1 VTGPANGRDDGA
13 ATGWRGTLRR
23 MHSVEGAR
31 NGENNGR
38 DRFSMGE
45 LAVVCSHYDL
55 GVIESVHEF
64 PRGSRRAP
72 KVLLRTSRGPM
83 LLKRRAPGRDDPHRV
98 AFSHEL
104 QLHLHAAGF
113 PAPEIIGTRAANNT
127 LLQAGGHVYE
137 LFRYVPGEDYD
148 RSEES
153 TADAGALLARLH
165 RLLGGF
171 APTFPP
177 PSGSFHARPAV
188 VDALRHGGRLPT
200 DPPARSALRQLRH
213 HYEAAAQAVDRAG
226 YGSWPVQVVHGD
238 WHPGNMV
245 FRSRRVAAVVDFDSA
260 CVAPTQ
266 ADAAAGALQFS
277 ITRGRGRPGQ
287 WPAELDLGRLGAF
300 YRGCREERGRPPDH
314 PEVIPDLMVEVLI
327 AETIAPIA
335 ATGTFGG
342 LDAGEFLSM
351 ALRKADWLRSNAG
364 EVARAASGERQGG

>member
-1 VTGPANGRDDGA
+1 
-13 ATGWRGTLRR
+13 
-23 MHSVEGAR
+23 MHAVEPAR

-72 KVLLRTSRGPM
+72 KVLLRTSRGPL

-127 LLQAGGHVYE
+127 LVQAGGHVYE
-137 LFRYVPGEDYD
+137 LFRYVPGEEYD
-148 RSEES
+148 RSAEA

-165 RLLGGF
+165 RLLDGF
-171 APTFPP
+171 MPTFPP
-177 PSGSFHARPAV
+177 LVGSFHARPAV

-200 DPPARSALRQLRH
+200 DPRSRSALRQLRH
-213 HYEAAAQAVDRAG
+213 HYEAASHAVDRAG
-226 YGSWPVQVVHGD
+226 YGAWPVQVVHGD

-260 CVAPTQ
+260 CVAPTL
-266 ADAAAGALQFS
+266 ADAAAGGLQFS
-277 ITRGRGRPGQ
+277 ITRGPGKPAS

-300 YRGCREERGRPPDH
+300 FAGWRAEAGRA
-314 PEVIPDLMVEVLI
+314 PEAPHAIPDRMVEALI
-327 AETIAPIA
+327 SETIAPIA
-335 ATGTFGG
+335 VTGTFGG

-351 ALRKADWLRSNAG
+351 ALRKADWLRANAV
-364 EVARAASGERQGG
+364 EVARAASGERQAC